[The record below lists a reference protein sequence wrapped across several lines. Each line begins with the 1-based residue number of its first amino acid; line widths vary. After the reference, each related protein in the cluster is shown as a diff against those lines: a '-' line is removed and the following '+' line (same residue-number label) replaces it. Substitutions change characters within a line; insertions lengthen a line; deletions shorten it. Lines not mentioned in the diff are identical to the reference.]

1 MHPLQVGEVAPA
13 FSLPLADGGTVRLE
27 DFSGRKLVIFFY
39 PKADTQACT
48 REAVEFSAA
57 KADFAA
63 AGAELLGIS
72 HDPVRK
78 QQKFVAK
85 HGLATAIASDESLD
99 MLNAYGVWGEKQM
112 YGRTYLGIER
122 TTLLIDGKGIV
133 ARVWSKVRVAD
144 HVTEVLEAARALAG

>member
-39 PKADTQACT
+39 PKAD
-48 REAVEFSAA
+48 
-57 KADFAA
+57 FAA
-63 AGAELLGIS
+63 AGVHLLGIS

-85 HGLATAIASDESLD
+85 HGLTTAIASDESLD